1 MAQVADRLEPVTVAS
16 RMDYTL
22 AIRSKSNISAR
33 SDSRSLDSRSSEE
46 EADDIEPLDHDY
58 NLPQV
63 KIKKFI
69 NRGKWS
75 KEEDDKLRKVVEA
88 KGFEDWKIVCSF
100 FADRTDIQCQH
111 RWHKVLNPDLIK
123 GPWTREEDNRVIQL
137 VREYGPK
144 RWTLISKH
152 LKGRTG
158 KQCRE
163 RWHNHLNPNIKKTAW
178 TEDEDQLIYQ
188 LHCRLGNRW
197 AEIAKY
203 LPGRT
208 DNAIKNHWNSTM
220 KRKYEGEDS
229 KENTKFISTSISLYT
244 RPIIPSRSLTTINV
258 QPMQLLRNLYGNG
271 TGSADIK
278 SVLVSAGNEMHL
290 GQVTLRQTE
299 QLHSPLKSLTD
310 LEMNGNNFGSLSS
323 LELVQ
328 GMDVNPS
335 CTPIKFSGD
344 VAAAAYAPGVQ
355 SSPTSLD
362 SAAGTAV
369 GHAVLSTPPTILRRN
384 KNRRGFSQH
393 HGATLAEELESVLH
407 NLEESPVGV
416 AVTAGDTGHNMG
428 AHQEL
433 FHQQSLKGFVQ
444 DQLQHKVKIEL
455 SPSSPAMTAC
465 ADERTQQMPTTPVR
479 VPLEHLPFSPS
490 QFLRSPNNSSSSK
503 LTSTPLP
510 LYGGGG
516 DAQPV
521 TPKSNRSNVLEMS
534 PRTPTPFKHAMAE
547 IERQDQLKTWDPNE
561 LDEFSQMMKDYDP
574 GYDADLSSG
583 IIPTSQSRLSKR
595 KPNKEVSHHIQHN
608 RQVRQS
614 LECKLS
620 QVQQDLKCE
629 SLIQSP
635 ETPSKSLRGD
645 MSLLLSPPSIIKD
658 TLPEEVL
665 EEVFSHPSRE
675 EEEEKKRKKTVKKIT
690 FTDSPPK
697 QISKI
702 DPAFRKVA
710 CGLSQDQLDM
720 TQLAKRYLQS

>member
-1 MAQVADRLEPVTVAS
+1 MAHIADHIEPVTVPSHMNYILAS
-16 RMDYTL
+16 RSRTDTNCTD
-22 AIRSKSNISAR
+22 ATR

-46 EADDIEPLDHDY
+46 ETDDAEPLDHDY

-88 KGFEDWKIVCSF
+88 KGFQDWKIVCSF

-137 VREYGPK
+137 VNEYGPK

-163 RWHNHLNPNIKKTAW
+163 RWHNHLNPSIKKTAW
-178 TEDEDQLIYQ
+178 TEEEDQLIYQ

-220 KRKYEGEDS
+220 KRKYEGDDC
-229 KENTKFISTSISLYT
+229 KENTKFINTSISLYT
-244 RPIIPSRSLTTINV
+244 RPIIPSQSLTTFNV
-258 QPMQLLRNLYGNG
+258 QPVHLFRNLYDCGNG
-271 TGSADIK
+271 NPELK
-278 SVLVSAGNEMHL
+278 PVLVASSNEAHL
-290 GQVTLRQTE
+290 SQVTLKQTE

-310 LEMNGNNFGSLSS
+310 LEMNVNNFGTLSS
-323 LELVQ
+323 LELVK

-335 CTPIKFSGD
+335 CTPIKFSGEA
-344 VAAAAYAPGVQ
+344 VSYAPSLQ
-355 SSPTSLD
+355 SSPTLPD
-362 SAAGTAV
+362 SAAIIAL
-369 GHAVLSTPPTILRRN
+369 GHLGQSTPPSILRRS
-384 KNRRGFSQH
+384 KYKRRPE
-393 HGATLAEELESVLH
+393 TTEAEELENVLH
-407 NLEESPVGV
+407 ELEDSPLNVAMTCESKRQIEGTYQDFYKQQQPLE
-416 AVTAGDTGHNMG
+416 GH
-428 AHQEL
+428 Q
-433 FHQQSLKGFVQ
+433 F
-444 DQLQHKVKIEL
+444 DQKVKVEL
-455 SPSSPAMTAC
+455 SPTPSAMTGS
-465 ADERTQQMPTTPVR
+465 ADELNRPMPTTPVR

-490 QFLRSPNNSSSSK
+490 QFLRSPNTSSSSK
-503 LTSTPLP
+503 LTSTPMP

-521 TPKSNRSNVLEMS
+521 TPKSCRSRFLETS

-547 IERQDQLKTWDPNE
+547 IERQDQMKSWDPNE

-583 IIPTSQSRLSKR
+583 MISSSQTRLSKR
-595 KPNKEVSHHIQHN
+595 KPNKEHIQHN

-614 LECKLS
+614 LESKLS
-620 QVQQDLKCE
+620 QVQQDITCE

-665 EEVFSHPSRE
+665 EEVFSHPSRQ
-675 EEEEKKRKKTVKKIT
+675 EEEKKQKKTVKKIT
-690 FTDSPPK
+690 FTESPPR

-720 TQLAKRYLQS
+720 TQLAKSYLE